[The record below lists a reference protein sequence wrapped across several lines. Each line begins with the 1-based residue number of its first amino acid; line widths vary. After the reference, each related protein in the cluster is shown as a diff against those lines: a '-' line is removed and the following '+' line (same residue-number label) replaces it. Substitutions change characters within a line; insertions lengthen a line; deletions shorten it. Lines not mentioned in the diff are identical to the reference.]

1 MKKTPLATLP
11 LVLVLSSGAAAQD
24 WPNRTVTIIVPFAAG
39 GNTDSIARLTAEL
52 LSKET
57 GESFVV
63 ENRPGAG
70 GAIAAQ
76 AVAAAEPDGNT
87 LLMAALPVLAVLPAM
102 QTVGFD
108 PVESFAPISIV
119 GTSYFALGVGSEQSI
134 DTLDEFVAYAK
145 ANPDT
150 PYASGGTGSISH
162 LSMVLLLKEAGIE
175 MTHVPY
181 QGGAPALTDVV
192 GGHVSSY
199 FGNVSEYLP
208 YASDPAVEIVGV
220 SSPARIE
227 GLADVPTIAESGYPN
242 FSTETWNGLVAPT
255 GTDPAII
262 ETIAAA
268 IAEAAADPEFVER
281 LAALGVE
288 AVGNT
293 PAEFSQT
300 IERDI
305 ATWGEAVELSGA
317 SLQ

>member
-1 MKKTPLATLP
+1 MKKTPLAALP